1 MKTKILLLTTLLVG
15 LFIFN
20 AAAQTPVVKTKTE
33 TIDGSSFTA
42 SISYLP
48 GQLYSTPAI
57 ARDGGSPVYMSNYSH
72 SPGTINVDKFYAVVD
87 GWEVYVTITGNFSIG
102 WQISAIE
109 AIVP

>member
-20 AAAQTPVVKTKTE
+20 ASAQTPVVKTKTE
-33 TIDGSSFTA
+33 NIYGSSFTA
-42 SISYLP
+42 QITYLP
-48 GQLYSTPAI
+48 GQLYTTPTI
-57 ARDGGSPVYMSNYSH
+57 ARNGGSPVYMSSYSH

-102 WQISAIE
+102 WQIYSIE